1 MRRPSHTPTSLQT
14 HACRLISLHTDPTTL
29 RHNHTP
35 TFWRTASFTRRP
47 SYTRT
52 LLHTNSNT
60 HTHTHA
66 HTHTRTHTYTHTHGH
81 THRRFYTRFP
91 RLWDPFYTQLHTP
104 TFSHAIFTH
113 KGFFTYAP
121 PTHTHTHIDIIP
133 EASSLQWQMIY
144 IFSFSFLRNQISVK
158 KLVSVYCQ
166 TQFRPMNFL
175 SYVYVILMQK
185 KNNISPKYSL
195 TYAFLISTNY
205 SRQNILSQPNL
216 VPKYV
221 IVSSPFE
228 LIPPFKGLASSHLSA
243 CCLVVI
249 HQHCCQRVDLNT
261 SLL

>member
-1 MRRPSHTPTSLQT
+1 
-14 HACRLISLHTDPTTL
+14 
-29 RHNHTP
+29 
-35 TFWRTASFTRRP
+35 
-47 SYTRT
+47 
-52 LLHTNSNT
+52 
-60 HTHTHA
+60 
-66 HTHTRTHTYTHTHGH
+66 
-81 THRRFYTRFP
+81 
-91 RLWDPFYTQLHTP
+91 
-104 TFSHAIFTH
+104 
-113 KGFFTYAP
+113 
-121 PTHTHTHIDIIP
+121 
-133 EASSLQWQMIY
+133 MIY

-175 SYVYVILMQK
+175 SYVYVILLQ

>member
-47 SYTRT
+47 SYART

-60 HTHTHA
+60 HTHTH
-66 HTHTRTHTYTHTHGH
+66 THTD
-81 THRRFYTRFP
+81 RRFYTRFL
-91 RLWDPFYTQLHTP
+91 RLWDPFTRSCTHQHFHTQSLQT
-104 TFSHAIFTH
+104 
-113 KGFFTYAP
+113 KGFSR
-121 PTHTHTHIDIIP
+121 THHLPIHTHIDIIP

-175 SYVYVILMQK
+175 SYVYVKLLQK
-185 KNNISPKYSL
+185 KKQYLTKIQSHLRISYQHKLFSSKYS
-195 TYAFLISTNY
+195 
-205 SRQNILSQPNL
+205 
-216 VPKYV
+216 
-221 IVSSPFE
+221 
-228 LIPPFKGLASSHLSA
+228 
-243 CCLVVI
+243 
-249 HQHCCQRVDLNT
+249 
-261 SLL
+261 

>member
-1 MRRPSHTPTSLQT
+1 MTDDLYFFFFVFAKPNFRKKTRV
-14 HACRLISLHTDPTTL
+14 RLLPNPISSNEFSVLCVCHI
-29 RHNHTP
+29 
-35 TFWRTASFTRRP
+35 TA
-47 SYTRT
+47 
-52 LLHTNSNT
+52 
-60 HTHTHA
+60 
-66 HTHTRTHTYTHTHGH
+66 
-81 THRRFYTRFP
+81 
-91 RLWDPFYTQLHTP
+91 
-104 TFSHAIFTH
+104 
-113 KGFFTYAP
+113 
-121 PTHTHTHIDIIP
+121 
-133 EASSLQWQMIY
+133 
-144 IFSFSFLRNQISVK
+144 
-158 KLVSVYCQ
+158 
-166 TQFRPMNFL
+166 
-175 SYVYVILMQK
+175 K

>member
-66 HTHTRTHTYTHTHGH
+66 HTHTYTHTCTHAH
-81 THRRFYTRFP
+81 THTHTHAHTQTLLHAVPETLR
-91 RLWDPFYTQLHTP
+91 PFYTQLHTP

-175 SYVYVILMQK
+175 SYVYVILLQK
-185 KNNISPKYSL
+185 KLYLTKIQSHLRISYQHKLFSSKYS
-195 TYAFLISTNY
+195 
-205 SRQNILSQPNL
+205 
-216 VPKYV
+216 
-221 IVSSPFE
+221 
-228 LIPPFKGLASSHLSA
+228 
-243 CCLVVI
+243 
-249 HQHCCQRVDLNT
+249 
-261 SLL
+261 